1 MSHTPWTQEQAEKW
15 AHDMAIEKG
24 WGSNA
29 HEKHK
34 IFESGFLAGL
44 TKAAEMIEECETV
57 YWNEV
62 NSKLR
67 IVTKKKSVHDTHS
80 AKLVGVR
87 PIEGSEK

>member
-1 MSHTPWTQEQAEKW
+1 MSHTPWSQEDAEKW
-15 AHDMAIEKG
+15 AMESDVIRKATFEDDAIE
-24 WGSNA
+24 
-29 HEKHK
+29 
-34 IFESGFLAGL
+34 GFKAGMA
-44 TKAAEMIEECETV
+44 KAAEMIEACETV

-67 IVTKKKSVHDTHS
+67 IVTKKKSVHDTHE